1 MVLICVAAIL
11 CIAAFNGMKKG
22 AIRMAASLVA
32 MIITIAVTTFASPIV
47 SEKVKNDT
55 DMDERIT
62 QSIYENIIKD
72 GRKYGEDDLQVIDS
86 STVVYKDAIQSKVDA
101 ISEYMKLPQSLSD
114 NITESAAMKI
124 LDSAGTSAE
133 VTIKEMAAQ
142 IFAAQIFA
150 AQLSAIII
158 NAICYC
164 IVFVILY
171 IILKVFMGVTGVISR
186 LPVIHQADKLCG
198 TIAGI
203 VEGLIIVWVVFAIV
217 TAFGNNVWAS
227 DILAQIHSSSF
238 LEFIYDNNI
247 IMKMIIS

>member
-32 MIITIAVTTFASPIV
+32 MIITIAFTTFASPIV

-72 GRKYGEDDLQVIDS
+72 GRKYGEDDSQVIDS

-133 VTIKEMAAQ
+133 VTIKEM
-142 IFAAQIFA
+142 AAQIFA

>member
-72 GRKYGEDDLQVIDS
+72 GRKYGEDDSQVIDS
-86 STVVYKDAIQSKVDA
+86 STVAYKDAIQSKVDA

-142 IFAAQIFA
+142 IFAAQ
-150 AQLSAIII
+150 LSAIII

-171 IILKVFMGVTGVISR
+171 IILKVFMGVTG
-186 LPVIHQADKLCG
+186 
-198 TIAGI
+198 
-203 VEGLIIVWVVFAIV
+203 EGLIIVWVVFAIV

>member
-72 GRKYGEDDLQVIDS
+72 SRKYGEDDSQVIDS

-114 NITESAAMKI
+114 NITESAAMK
-124 LDSAGTSAE
+124 
-133 VTIKEMAAQ
+133 
-142 IFAAQIFA
+142 
-150 AQLSAIII
+150 
-158 NAICYC
+158 Y
-164 IVFVILY
+164 
-171 IILKVFMGVTGVISR
+171 
-186 LPVIHQADKLCG
+186 
-198 TIAGI
+198 
-203 VEGLIIVWVVFAIV
+203 
-217 TAFGNNVWAS
+217 
-227 DILAQIHSSSF
+227 
-238 LEFIYDNNI
+238 
-247 IMKMIIS
+247 

>member
-1 MVLICVAAIL
+1 MPRRIY
-11 CIAAFNGMKKG
+11 K
-22 AIRMAASLVA
+22 
-32 MIITIAVTTFASPIV
+32 
-47 SEKVKNDT
+47 EKCQPD
-55 DMDERIT
+55 I
-62 QSIYENIIKD
+62 
-72 GRKYGEDDLQVIDS
+72 DDAGQRQQR
-86 STVVYKDAIQSKVDA
+86 TEKDAKDVCGFVS
-101 ISEYMKLPQSLSD
+101 
-114 NITESAAMKI
+114 
-124 LDSAGTSAE
+124 
-133 VTIKEMAAQ
+133 
-142 IFAAQIFA
+142 AQIFA

>member
-1 MVLICVAAIL
+1 
-11 CIAAFNGMKKG
+11 
-22 AIRMAASLVA
+22 
-32 MIITIAVTTFASPIV
+32 
-47 SEKVKNDT
+47 
-55 DMDERIT
+55 
-62 QSIYENIIKD
+62 
-72 GRKYGEDDLQVIDS
+72 
-86 STVVYKDAIQSKVDA
+86 
-101 ISEYMKLPQSLSD
+101 MKLPQSLSD

-133 VTIKEMAAQ
+133 VTIKEM
-142 IFAAQIFA
+142 AAQIFA

>member
-1 MVLICVAAIL
+1 MPQHKCQKVLCATCTALALGGITDGVTNLEMTAAY
-11 CIAAFNGMKKG
+11 A
-22 AIRMAASLVA
+22 
-32 MIITIAVTTFASPIV
+32 TIANQGTYTRPVFYS
-47 SEKVKNDT
+47 
-55 DMDERIT
+55 
-62 QSIYENIIKD
+62 
-72 GRKYGEDDLQVIDS
+72 QVIDS

-133 VTIKEMAAQ
+133 VTIKEM
-142 IFAAQIFA
+142 AAQIFA

>member
-72 GRKYGEDDLQVIDS
+72 GRKYGEDDSQVIDS
-86 STVVYKDAIQSKVDA
+86 STVVYKDA

-133 VTIKEMAAQ
+133 VTIKEM
-142 IFAAQIFA
+142 AAQIFA

>member
-72 GRKYGEDDLQVIDS
+72 GRKYGEDDSQVIDS

-133 VTIKEMAAQ
+133 VTIK
-142 IFAAQIFA
+142 
-150 AQLSAIII
+150 QLSAIII

>member
-72 GRKYGEDDLQVIDS
+72 GRKYGEDDSQVIDS

-133 VTIKEMAAQ
+133 V
-142 IFAAQIFA
+142 
-150 AQLSAIII
+150 SAIII

>member
-72 GRKYGEDDLQVIDS
+72 GRKYGEDDSQVIDS

-142 IFAAQIFA
+142 IFAAQ
-150 AQLSAIII
+150 LSAIII

-164 IVFVILY
+164 IVFVIL
-171 IILKVFMGVTGVISR
+171 
-186 LPVIHQADKLCG
+186 
-198 TIAGI
+198 
-203 VEGLIIVWVVFAIV
+203 
-217 TAFGNNVWAS
+217 
-227 DILAQIHSSSF
+227 F
-238 LEFIYDNNI
+238 LRCLWE
-247 IMKMIIS
+247 